1 MNEEKKEVEFS
12 FDGVL
17 FAAMACGLVCVYD
30 NRLPFSHNVISWA
43 IYSFIFMLVI
53 VTCIT
58 LIKIKADNQKKTRIK
73 FWLYMALSLAVCVGF
88 CWVWQA
94 PLEKDVTGYC
104 DECDR
109 DIALTYDK
117 ENNSISGNYIYCE
130 DCYDSYV
137 KYEDEL
143 DWLLNEA
150 VFVTETGNRYHK
162 ATCQYIH
169 NADEYWIYNDN
180 KAKSLG
186 YTPCKVCFGEDYD
199 WREHLEY

>member
-1 MNEEKKEVEFS
+1 MNEEKINKINLGS
-12 FDGVL
+12 DSGVVI
-17 FAAMACGLVCVYD
+17 AAMACALVYIFD
-30 NRLPFSHNVISWA
+30 NKEPFLNNLVTWA
-43 IYSFIFMLVI
+43 IYSFIYLLIIMGCIVVI
-53 VTCIT
+53 SRLDET
-58 LIKIKADNQKKTRIK
+58 KKSK
-73 FWLYMALSLAVCVGF
+73 FWFHLIVAVLVCVGL

-150 VFVTETGNRYHK
+150 VFVTKTGNRYHR

>member
-1 MNEEKKEVEFS
+1 MDEEKINKINLGS
-12 FDGVL
+12 DSGVVI
-17 FAAMACGLVCVYD
+17 AAMACALVYVFD
-30 NRLPFSHNVISWA
+30 NKEPFLNNLVTWA
-43 IYSFIFMLVI
+43 IYSFIYLLIIMGCIVVI
-53 VTCIT
+53 SGLDET
-58 LIKIKADNQKKTRIK
+58 KKSK
-73 FWLYMALSLAVCVGF
+73 FWFHLIVAVLVCVGL

-104 DECDR
+104 HECDR

-169 NADEYWIYNDN
+169 NADGYWIYNDEN
-180 KAKSLG
+180 AEYKG

>member
-1 MNEEKKEVEFS
+1 MNEEKINKINLGSDSGIVI
-12 FDGVL
+12 
-17 FAAMACGLVCVYD
+17 AAMACALVYIFD
-30 NRLPFSHNVISWA
+30 NKEPFLNNLVTWA
-43 IYSFIFMLVI
+43 IYSFIYLLIIMGCIVVI
-53 VTCIT
+53 SGLDET
-58 LIKIKADNQKKTRIK
+58 KKSK
-73 FWLYMALSLAVCVGF
+73 FWFHLIVAVLVCVGL

-94 PLEKDVTGYC
+94 PLEKDATGYC

-137 KYEDEL
+137 KCEDEL